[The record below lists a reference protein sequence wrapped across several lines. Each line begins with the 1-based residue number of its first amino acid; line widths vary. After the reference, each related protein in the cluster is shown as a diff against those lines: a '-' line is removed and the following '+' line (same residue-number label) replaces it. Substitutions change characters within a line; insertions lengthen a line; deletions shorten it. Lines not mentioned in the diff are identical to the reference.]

1 MARIYELYELLF
13 FTKQNGKLVNEFLAT
28 KKVMWEKLI
37 VISGED
43 APTTES
49 TETVQRK
56 LTRRSTKTTRRREED
71 IPK

>member
-28 KKVMWEKLI
+28 KKVMWQKLI

-49 TETVQRK
+49 TG
-56 LTRRSTKTTRRREED
+56 RRSGYEPQDLLKAT
-71 IPK
+71 